1 MTTPITTPVTT
12 PLSQVVGATTATPST
27 PSNDLA
33 DKDTF
38 LKLLVAQL
46 KYQDPSNPADS
57 TAFMAQTAQFT
68 QVERLNDIKAVNSDQ
83 LVAQMMLSASGMVG
97 KAITWAGP
105 DGKDV
110 TGIVTSAHF
119 NGSAP
124 TLRVGDKD
132 VPLPA
137 VKEVKAAAAG

>member
-1 MTTPITTPVTT
+1 MTTPIHTPVTT
-12 PLSQVVGATTATPST
+12 PISQIGANTTASPTRS
-27 PSNDLA
+27 DQL

-57 TAFMAQTAQFT
+57 TAFLAQTAQFT
-68 QVERLNDIKAVNSDQ
+68 QVERLNELKTVGTDQ
-83 LVAQMMLSASGMVG
+83 LMSQLMLSASSMVG
-97 KAITWAGP
+97 KTITFAGP

-110 TGIVTSAHF
+110 TGVVTSAHF

-137 VKEVKAAAAG
+137 VKEVKTVAG

>member
-1 MTTPITTPVTT
+1 MTTPIPGTTWTPINQALGTT
-12 PLSQVVGATTATPST
+12 VAPSV
-27 PSNDLA
+27 SRS
-33 DKDTF
+33 DKLDQDTF

-46 KYQDPSNPADS
+46 KYQDPSNPTSS
-57 TAFMAQTAQFT
+57 TEFMAQTAQFT
-68 QVERLNDIKAVNSDQ
+68 QVERLNELKTVQSDQ

-97 KAITWAGP
+97 KTITFAGP

-110 TGIVTSAHF
+110 TGLVTSAHF

-124 TLRVGDKD
+124 TLRVGDTD

>member
-1 MTTPITTPVTT
+1 MTTPVPPPTAPTPISQIGNTTPASPTRSDQ
-12 PLSQVVGATTATPST
+12 L
-27 PSNDLA
+27 

-57 TAFMAQTAQFT
+57 TAFLAQTAQFT
-68 QVERLNDIKAVNSDQ
+68 QVERLNELKMVNSDQ

-97 KAITWAGP
+97 KTITFAGS

-110 TGIVTSAHF
+110 TGVVTSAHF

>member
-1 MTTPITTPVTT
+1 VTTPITTPVTT
-12 PLSQVVGATTATPST
+12 PLSQVVGATTATPT
-27 PSNDLA
+27 APSGDLA

-97 KAITWAGP
+97 KTITWAGP

-110 TGIVTSAHF
+110 SGIVTSAHF

-124 TLRVGDKD
+124 TLRVGDTD

-137 VKEVKAAAAG
+137 VKQVEAAAAG

>member
-1 MTTPITTPVTT
+1 MTTPIHTPVTT
-12 PLSQVVGATTATPST
+12 PISQIGANTTASPTRS
-27 PSNDLA
+27 DQL

-57 TAFMAQTAQFT
+57 TAFLAQTAQFT
-68 QVERLNDIKAVNSDQ
+68 QVERLNELKTVSSDQ

-97 KAITWAGP
+97 KTITFAGP

-110 TGIVTSAHF
+110 SGVVTSAHF

>member
-1 MTTPITTPVTT
+1 VTTPISTPVTT
-12 PLSQVVGATTATPST
+12 PISQIGQNTTATPVRS
-27 PSNDLA
+27 DQL

-46 KYQDPSNPADS
+46 KYQDPSNPTDS
-57 TAFMAQTAQFT
+57 STFMAQTAQFT
-68 QVERLNDIKAVNSDQ
+68 QVERLNELKTVNSDQ

-97 KAITWAGP
+97 KTITWADP

-110 TGIVTSAHF
+110 TGVVTAAHF

-124 TLRVGDKD
+124 TLRVGDTD

-137 VKEVKAAAAG
+137 VKEVKATAAG

>member
-1 MTTPITTPVTT
+1 MSTPI
-12 PLSQVVGATTATPST
+12 PST
-27 PSNDLA
+27 TWTPINKIGAAGTASVPRS
-33 DKDTF
+33 DKLDQDTF

-46 KYQDPSNPADS
+46 KYQDPSNPASS
-57 TAFMAQTAQFT
+57 TEFMAQTAQFT
-68 QVERLNDIKAVNSDQ
+68 QVERLNELKTVQSDQ

-97 KAITWAGP
+97 KTITFAGP

-110 TGIVTSAHF
+110 TGLVTSAHF

-124 TLRVGDKD
+124 TLRVGDTD

-137 VKEVKAAAAG
+137 VKEVKAAAG

>member
-1 MTTPITTPVTT
+1 VTTPITTPVST
-12 PLSQVVGATTATPST
+12 PISQIGGNTTASPTRS
-27 PSNDLA
+27 DQF

-57 TAFMAQTAQFT
+57 TAFLAQTAQFT
-68 QVERLNDIKAVNSDQ
+68 QVERLNELKTVGTDQ
-83 LVAQMMLSASGMVG
+83 LMSQMMLSASSMVG
-97 KAITWAGP
+97 KTITFAGP

-110 TGIVTSAHF
+110 TGVVTSARF

-124 TLRVGDKD
+124 TLRVGDTD

-137 VKEVKAAAAG
+137 VKQVTTAAG

>member
-1 MTTPITTPVTT
+1 MTTPIPSSTST
-12 PLSQVVGATTATPST
+12 PLSQVLGATTASPTT
-27 PSNDLA
+27 KQTDLA

-57 TAFMAQTAQFT
+57 TTFMAQTAQFT
-68 QVERLNDIKAVNSDQ
+68 QVERLNDLKSLNTDQ
-83 LVAQMMLSASGMVG
+83 LASQLMLSASGMVG
-97 KAITWAGP
+97 KTITFAGP

-110 TGIVTSAHF
+110 TGVVSSAHF

-124 TLRVGDKD
+124 TLRVGDTD

-137 VKEVKAAAAG
+137 VKEVRTAAAG

>member
-1 MTTPITTPVTT
+1 VTTPI
-12 PLSQVVGATTATPST
+12 PST
-27 PSNDLA
+27 APTPISQIGDTPKAGPTRSDQL

-46 KYQDPSNPADS
+46 RYQDPSNPADS
-57 TAFMAQTAQFT
+57 TAFLAQTAQFT
-68 QVERLNDIKAVNSDQ
+68 QVERLNELKTVGTDQ
-83 LVAQMMLSASGMVG
+83 LMSQMMLSASSMVG
-97 KAITWAGP
+97 KTITFTGP

-110 TGIVTSAHF
+110 TGVVKSAHF

-124 TLRVGDKD
+124 TLRVGDTD

-137 VKEVKAAAAG
+137 VKEVTTAAG

>member
-1 MTTPITTPVTT
+1 VTTPITPPVTT
-12 PLSQVVGATTATPST
+12 PISQLGATTAASPKRG
-27 PSNDLA
+27 DQL

-57 TAFMAQTAQFT
+57 TAFLAQTAQFT
-68 QVERLNDIKAVNSDQ
+68 QVERLNELKTVGTDQ
-83 LVAQMMLSASGMVG
+83 LMSQMMLSASSMVG
-97 KAITWAGP
+97 KTITFAGP

-110 TGIVTSAHF
+110 TGVVTSAHF

-124 TLRVGDKD
+124 TLRVGDTD

-137 VKEVKAAAAG
+137 VKEVKTAAG

>member
-1 MTTPITTPVTT
+1 VTTPI
-12 PLSQVVGATTATPST
+12 PST
-27 PSNDLA
+27 APTPISQIGDTPKAGPTRSDQL

-46 KYQDPSNPADS
+46 RYQDPSNPADS
-57 TAFMAQTAQFT
+57 TAFLAQTAQFT
-68 QVERLNDIKAVNSDQ
+68 QVERLNELKTVGTDQ
-83 LVAQMMLSASGMVG
+83 LMSQMMLSASSMVG
-97 KAITWAGP
+97 KTITFAGP

-110 TGIVTSAHF
+110 TGVVKSAHF

-124 TLRVGDKD
+124 TLRVGDTD

-137 VKEVKAAAAG
+137 VKEVTTAAG

>member
-1 MTTPITTPVTT
+1 VTTPITPPVTT
-12 PLSQVVGATTATPST
+12 PITQIGGNTTPAAPTRS
-27 PSNDLA
+27 DQL

-57 TAFMAQTAQFT
+57 TAFLAQTAQFT
-68 QVERLNDIKAVNSDQ
+68 QVERLNELKTVGSDQ
-83 LVAQMMLSASGMVG
+83 LMSQMMLAASSMVG
-97 KAITWAGP
+97 KTITFTGP
-105 DGKDV
+105 DGTDV
-110 TGIVTSAHF
+110 SGVVTSAHF

-124 TLRVGDKD
+124 TLRVGDTD

-137 VKEVKAAAAG
+137 VKEVKTAAG

>member
-1 MTTPITTPVTT
+1 VTTPITTPVTT
-12 PLSQVVGATTATPST
+12 PISQLGANTPAGPTRS
-27 PSNDLA
+27 DQL

-57 TAFMAQTAQFT
+57 TAFLAQTAQFT
-68 QVERLNDIKAVNSDQ
+68 QVERLNELKTVGTDQ
-83 LVAQMMLSASGMVG
+83 LMSQLMLSASSMVG
-97 KAITWAGP
+97 KTITFAGP

-110 TGIVTSAHF
+110 TGVVTSAHF

-137 VKEVKAAAAG
+137 VKEVKTVAG

>member
-12 PLSQVVGATTATPST
+12 PISQIGGHTTASPTRS
-27 PSNDLA
+27 DQL

-57 TAFMAQTAQFT
+57 TAFLAQTAQFT
-68 QVERLNDIKAVNSDQ
+68 QVERLNELKTVGTDQ
-83 LVAQMMLSASGMVG
+83 LMSQMMLSASSMVG
-97 KAITWAGP
+97 KTITFAGP

-110 TGIVTSAHF
+110 TGVVTSARF

-124 TLRVGDKD
+124 TLRVGDTD

-137 VKEVKAAAAG
+137 VKQVTTAAG

>member
-12 PLSQVVGATTATPST
+12 PITQIGGNTTPASPTRS
-27 PSNDLA
+27 DQL

-57 TAFMAQTAQFT
+57 TAFLAQTAQFT
-68 QVERLNDIKAVNSDQ
+68 QVERLNELKTVGTDQ
-83 LVAQMMLSASGMVG
+83 LMSQMMLSASSMVG
-97 KAITWAGP
+97 KTITFTGP

-110 TGIVTSAHF
+110 TGVVTSARF

-124 TLRVGDKD
+124 TLRVGDTD
-132 VPLPA
+132 VALPA
-137 VKEVKAAAAG
+137 VKEVKTAAG

>member
-1 MTTPITTPVTT
+1 VTTPITTPVTT
-12 PLSQVVGATTATPST
+12 PISQIGGHTTASPTRS
-27 PSNDLA
+27 DQL

-57 TAFMAQTAQFT
+57 TAFLAQTAQFT
-68 QVERLNDIKAVNSDQ
+68 QVERLNELKTVGTDQ
-83 LVAQMMLSASGMVG
+83 LMSQMMLSASSMVG
-97 KAITWAGP
+97 KTITFAGP

-110 TGIVTSAHF
+110 TGVVTSARF

-124 TLRVGDKD
+124 TLRVGDTD

-137 VKEVKAAAAG
+137 VKQVTTAAG

>member
-1 MTTPITTPVTT
+1 VTTPITTPVTT
-12 PLSQVVGATTATPST
+12 PIANVVGANTTASPART
-27 PSNDLA
+27 DQL

-57 TAFMAQTAQFT
+57 TTFMAQTAQFT
-68 QVERLNDIKAVNSDQ
+68 QVERLNELKTVSSDQ

-97 KAITWAGP
+97 KTITYAGP

-110 TGIVTSAHF
+110 TGVVTSARF

-124 TLRVGDKD
+124 TLRVGDTD

-137 VKEVKAAAAG
+137 VKEVRTAAG

>member
-1 MTTPITTPVTT
+1 MTTPIPTTTWTPVNQA
-12 PLSQVVGATTATPST
+12 LGTTAAAGTARS
-27 PSNDLA
+27 
-33 DKDTF
+33 DKLDQDTF

-46 KYQDPSNPADS
+46 KYQDPSNPASS
-57 TAFMAQTAQFT
+57 TEFMAQTAQFT
-68 QVERLNDIKAVNSDQ
+68 QVERLNELKTLQADQ

-97 KAITWAGP
+97 KTITFAGP
-105 DGKDV
+105 DGTDV
-110 TGIVTSAHF
+110 TGLVTSAHF

-124 TLRVGDKD
+124 TLRVGDTD

>member
-1 MTTPITTPVTT
+1 VTTPITTPVTT
-12 PLSQVVGATTATPST
+12 PITQIGGNTTPAGPTRS
-27 PSNDLA
+27 DQL

-57 TAFMAQTAQFT
+57 TAFLAQTAQFT
-68 QVERLNDIKAVNSDQ
+68 QVERLNELKTVGTDQ
-83 LVAQMMLSASGMVG
+83 LMSQMMLSASSMVG
-97 KAITWAGP
+97 KTITFTGP

-110 TGIVTSAHF
+110 TGVVTSARF

-124 TLRVGDKD
+124 TLRVGDTD

-137 VKEVKAAAAG
+137 VKEVKTAAG